1 VIVAY
6 DVHVPQTTIFDIPV
20 EPPNFIPN
28 TISTRGN
35 TQKFIQLQSS
45 IDCYAKS
52 FFPKAIRFWNSL
64 PQQMIDCD
72 NVESFKKIIFDYF
85 N

>member
-1 VIVAY
+1 MMFK
-6 DVHVPQTTIFDIPV
+6 IFRNLVDIPV

-35 TQKFIQLQSS
+35 TQKFIQLQSN
-45 IDCYAKS
+45 IDCCAKS
-52 FFPKAIRFWNSL
+52 FFPEAIRFWNSL

-72 NVESFKKIIFDYF
+72 NVESFKKSIFDY
-85 N
+85 NVTN